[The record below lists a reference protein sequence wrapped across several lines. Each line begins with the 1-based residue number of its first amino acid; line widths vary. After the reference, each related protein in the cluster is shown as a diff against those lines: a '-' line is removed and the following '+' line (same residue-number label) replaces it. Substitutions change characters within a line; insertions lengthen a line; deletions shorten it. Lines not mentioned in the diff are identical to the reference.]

1 VLLTFLVMTAIA
13 VVRVQS
19 LFAVV
24 ILSGI
29 YSLTTAGIF
38 IILDAVDVAFT
49 EAAVA
54 AGVSTMLML
63 GTLALTG
70 HKQAPPKHAPVLPL
84 TVVILTGIVLLWG
97 TADMPRFGDPEAP
110 VHRHVAPRYIEDS
123 PTEIGVPN
131 MVTSVLA
138 SYRGFDT
145 LGETIVVFT
154 AGVGVIALLGIGR
167 RRRGP
172 ARNAN
177 RGDDRRSGNEHE

>member
-1 VLLTFLVMTAIA
+1 M
-13 VVRVQS
+13 RS

-29 YSLTTAGIF
+29 YSLTTAGVF

-70 HKQAPPKHAPVLPL
+70 HKQAPSRHSPVLPL
-84 TVVILTGIVLLWG
+84 TVVTLTGIVLLWG
-97 TADMPRFGDPEAP
+97 TGDMPRFGDPAAP
-110 VHRHVAPRYIEDS
+110 VHRHVAPRYIQDS
-123 PTEIGVPN
+123 PTEVGVPN

-145 LGETIVVFT
+145 LGETAVVFT
-154 AGVGVIALLGIGR
+154 AGVGVLALLGIGR
-167 RRRGP
+167 RRRG
-172 ARNAN
+172 RAN
-177 RGDDRRSGNEHE
+177 SDTGDDSGRPEEHNE